1 MKTYYIYELIDPETK
16 LARYIGYTND
26 LTKRFKK
33 HLNEC
38 KHVST
43 KKNDWLKSLLDKNL
57 IPIIREIDS
66 TTILEDVKKL
76 EIMYIAKYKENG
88 CDLTNSTNG
97 GDGCHGVSWE
107 GKKHQEISVQRMKY
121 NHPLRKIILQFDMN
135 NNFIQKFES
144 SRELD
149 MHPVFNRRSVVRC
162 CKDELVSFKGY
173 YFRYSDEFFV
183 CSVAK
188 QIANMDEI
196 QKILDNN
203 QITKMSNKEEQKRLN
218 SEINKIKREENK
230 KIKEE
235 KLKNKKTQKIYIHYD
250 LKGNILGRYVGLKNA
265 SKQTGCHEW
274 LLSNCCKNKSYY
286 TVNGTTFRYE
296 GDEFDYQPYNKNIQ
310 KTSRKIC
317 KYKLNGEF
325 VCEFDSIKMA
335 CIDAGISKTGA
346 NISRCCHQKYNQ
358 KTGKSIIVKG
368 FTYRF
373 SEDIF

>member
-1 MKTYYIYELIDPETK
+1 MNVNMYQL
-16 LARYIGYTND
+16 
-26 LTKRFKK
+26 
-33 HLNEC
+33 
-38 KHVST
+38 
-43 KKNDWLKSLLDKNL
+43 KKNDWLKSLLDKN
-57 IPIIREIDS
+57 ITPIIREIDS
-66 TTILEDVKKL
+66 TTVLEDVKKL
-76 EIMYIAKYKENG
+76 EIMYIAKYKQNG
-88 CDLTNSTNG
+88 YELTNGTNG

-135 NNFIQKFES
+135 NNFIQKFDS

-149 MHPVFNRRSVVRC
+149 EHPIFNRRSVVRC

-173 YFRYSDEFFV
+173 YFRFSDNFFV
-183 CSVAK
+183 CPIAK
-188 QIANMDEI
+188 KITNMEEI
-196 QKILDNN
+196 QKILDNS
-203 QITKMSNKEEQKRLN
+203 QITKMTNKEEQKKLN
-218 SEINKIKREENK
+218 SEINKIKKEENK

-235 KLKNKKTQKIYIHYD
+235 KLKNKKPQKIYIHYD
-250 LKGNILGRYVGLKNA
+250 LEGNILGRYTGVAEA
-265 SKQTGCHEW
+265 SMQTGCHEW

-335 CIDAGISKTGA
+335 CIDAGVSKTGA
-346 NISRCCHQKYNQ
+346 NISRCCHKKYNQ

-373 SEDIF
+373 FGEEF